1 MIIKQLSIFLEN
13 RSGRLEEVLDTLG
26 RENINV
32 SACSLADTSEFGILR
47 LIVSEPEKA
56 RDVLKAKLFSVNISE
71 VLSIATPNMPGA
83 LAKALKIL
91 SDAGISIEY
100 LYAFSMGD
108 KSFVVMRT
116 DETEKAIMEFQRHEM
131 ELIKA
136 SDLYKF

>member
-13 RSGRLEEVLDTLG
+13 RSGRLEEVLETLG
-26 RENINV
+26 KEKINV

-47 LIVSEPEKA
+47 LIVSDPEKA
-56 RDVLKAKLFSVNISE
+56 REVLKNKQFSVNINE
-71 VLSIATPNMPGA
+71 VLSIATPNSPGA

-91 SDAGISIEY
+91 SNEGISIEY
-100 LYAFSMGD
+100 LYAFSMGE
-108 KSFVVMRT
+108 KSFVVLRT
-116 DETEKAIMEFQRHEM
+116 DETEKAIMAMQRHEM